1 MHNSKVLNLLKT
13 FSKDEFRD
21 FGLFVKSSFYNRESV
36 IIRLYNILKEYYP
49 EFECISLQK
58 KSVYSKLYPQKHFN
72 DALLRN
78 TISDLL
84 SLAEKYLEHI
94 QSESDPFYRQYLL
107 LKELTNRKQQVLF
120 KMNFKK
126 AENILKSSEVRDEI
140 YYHNKF
146 LLEDE
151 FRRNVVVNSSR
162 ILFKDDNID
171 DQARS
176 LHIQHLTENIKLYAI
191 MLNQK
196 KFTFDHKF
204 DFSLMEVLTDYLE
217 KNYQAYKNIPYIT
230 IFYNC
235 VMLFKTEEKKYFDEL
250 KGELKKHYR
259 ELSITDR
266 KNMFIVLTNHCNM
279 QIKKGRY
286 EFCRESFVIYKEF
299 IRTKAYYEGNDF
311 MAHYIYRSAVSSALD
326 VKEFE
331 WAEKFINNH
340 RTDVHIDFRDSSFN
354 FCYSQLYLLRGEYD
368 KALESL
374 SKVQTFDFKDKQNVN
389 QSLLQIYFCKNETES
404 FLSLVDSFRHF
415 LKRNDKV
422 RKLDF
427 KMLNNFITYIKRL
440 YGIKH
445 SRLKTDKADL
455 NFLKKELERNNEI
468 SSRKWLLERIDELL
482 DQQNR
487 HKSRTNKTF

>member
-13 FSKDEFRD
+13 FSKDEFRE
-21 FGLFVKSSFYNRESV
+21 FGLFVESPVYNRESV
-36 IIRLYNILKEYYP
+36 IIRLYKILKEYYP
-49 EFECISLQK
+49 EFESISLQK
-58 KSVYSKLYPQKHFN
+58 KSVFSNLYPHKHYN
-72 DALLRN
+72 DAFLRN

-84 SLAEKYLEHI
+84 GLAEKYLKYI
-94 QSESDPFYRQYLL
+94 QSASDPFYNQYLL

-120 KMNFKK
+120 KMNYKK
-126 AENILKSSEVRDEI
+126 AEKILKSSEVRDEI

-151 FRRNVVVNSSR
+151 LRRNVVVNSSR

-171 DQARS
+171 DQAKS

-204 DFSLMEVLTDYLE
+204 DFSLLEVLTRYLE
-217 KNYQAYKNIPYIT
+217 NNYHTYSNIPYIT

-250 KGELKKHYR
+250 KSELKKHYK
-259 ELSITDR
+259 ELSVIDR
-266 KNMFIVLTNHCNM
+266 KNMFMVLTNHSNL
-279 QIKKGRY
+279 QIKTGRY
-286 EFCRESFVIYKEF
+286 EFCRESFEIYREF

-311 MAHYIYRSAVSSALD
+311 MAHYIYRSAAYSALD
-326 VKEFE
+326 VKEFD
-331 WAEKFINNH
+331 WAEKFINEH
-340 RTDVHIDFRDSSFN
+340 RTDGHIDFRDSSFN

-374 SKVQTFDFKDKQNVN
+374 SKVRTFDFKDKQSVN
-389 QSLLQIYFCKNETES
+389 QTLLQIYFCKNETES

-440 YGIKH
+440 YAIKH
-445 SRLKTDKADL
+445 GSIKFDKSDL
-455 NFLKKELERNNEI
+455 NILKKDLEKNNEV

-482 DQQNR
+482 DQEKP
-487 HKSRTNKTF
+487 HKGRTNMTF